1 MSGKPCRTQEVQAQY
16 VGFNIPPYCHI
27 EMGCKSCLQH
37 LMRFKPFLHFSFS
50 CSSIRTDCH
59 FIFAFFGFPFHSC
72 FGLMFI
78 PFKYMQHSLQF
89 LCIQTLLK
97 NQTKWVEGKTFFHRS
112 TCTVLTRGPMTIIIK
127 GWPLFWTKPLDFV
140 LYGVHY
146 EGFLPFLSNGFRDS
160 PILRLNRKAGDK
172 EAGISPIVMSWKMLL
187 II

>member
-1 MSGKPCRTQEVQAQY
+1 MEITGGKGLKKINTTTGNVDTFKHVPQPASRTKGSNNQMSGKPRRTQEGQAQY

-59 FIFAFFGFPFHSC
+59 FIFGFFGFPFHSC

-89 LCIQTLLK
+89 LCIQTLLE
-97 NQTKWVEGKTFFHRS
+97 NQTK
-112 TCTVLTRGPMTIIIK
+112 
-127 GWPLFWTKPLDFV
+127 
-140 LYGVHY
+140 
-146 EGFLPFLSNGFRDS
+146 
-160 PILRLNRKAGDK
+160 
-172 EAGISPIVMSWKMLL
+172 
-187 II
+187 